1 VDQVIVEIHSH
12 ASGEDRAAYYAALL
26 GETPHPDFLV
36 DLVIDEIPNDE
47 VANESEPSWGY
58 YFVNHSERCP
68 FWLHPLPAS
77 QLGLWDAIQG
87 SIEKGQLSEL
97 FYPDTNVEGH

>member
-1 VDQVIVEIHSH
+1 VIVEIRSH
-12 ASGEDRAAYYAALL
+12 ASDEERATYYAALL

-36 DLVIDEIPNDE
+36 DLVIDEIPND

-58 YFVNHSERCP
+58 YFVNHSKRCP
-68 FWLHPLPAS
+68 FWLHPLPVY
-77 QLGLWDAIQG
+77 QLELWRAIQG
-87 SIEKGQLSEL
+87 TIEKEQLSEL